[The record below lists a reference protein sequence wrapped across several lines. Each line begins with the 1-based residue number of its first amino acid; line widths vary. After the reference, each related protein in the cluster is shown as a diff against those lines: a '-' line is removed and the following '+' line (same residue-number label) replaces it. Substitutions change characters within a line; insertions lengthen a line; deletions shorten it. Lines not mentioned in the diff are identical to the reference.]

1 MGIGDIIYQAVE
13 IFSSEKE
20 ESRRHDCVANLARL
34 YARGKTPE
42 VPDLKIEGR
51 PLSQI
56 LSNQAL
62 AGPPLRLDQMLALH
76 QVTTTQETHVATFEL
91 PLNYDALT
99 NIGTLRLLCDADPG
113 ERTPNEAIVQEFQRA
128 TNGNCRLVW
137 DTDYDPLS
145 QHFLQAELV
154 IYRWHSHSQPGNY
167 LEQDTPL
174 KGPLLSFLST
184 NTVQLFP
191 HGDSFTDNGAFF
203 LARLAR
209 HVGSYSLELTTPSG
223 EHIHTITGSTTNG
236 IVEAHWDLRYGGGK
250 RFTGDSF
257 NSSWTVR
264 FPDSPKPA
272 SANAAH
278 PK

>member
-1 MGIGDIIYQAVE
+1 
-13 IFSSEKE
+13 
-20 ESRRHDCVANLARL
+20 
-34 YARGKTPE
+34 
-42 VPDLKIEGR
+42 
-51 PLSQI
+51 
-56 LSNQAL
+56 
-62 AGPPLRLDQMLALH
+62 MLALH
-76 QVTTTQETHVATFEL
+76 RVTTTQEADIVTFEL
-91 PLNYDALT
+91 PLSYDALT
-99 NIGTLRLLCDADPG
+99 NIGTLRLLCDAAPG
-113 ERTPNEAIVQEFQRA
+113 ERTPNEAIVQDFQRA

-137 DTDYDPLS
+137 DTNYDPPG

-154 IYRWHSHSQPGNY
+154 IYRWHSHSEPGNY
-167 LEQDTPL
+167 IEQEIPL

-191 HGDSFTDNGAFF
+191 HGDNFTDYGAFF

-250 RFTGDSF
+250 HYTGDSF
-257 NSSWTVR
+257 NSSWTVT

-272 SANAAH
+272 STNATQ